1 MLQGIGFSVYDTAIG
16 RVYTKQNKS
25 LTQATDSL
33 ATGLKI
39 NKAADDSAAMSIA
52 ETLGSSIRGYAVA
65 EKNIGDGVSLVQT
78 AEAGLS
84 SISDN
89 LQGIRALVV
98 QAGDSSLSG
107 AEKQALQDEIE
118 QKLSNIDDISGGTSF
133 NGKSL
138 LNGSSGTLNIQTGS
152 DAGDTSAINLSG
164 NFSSSASAS
173 SGNINEGNLGGSAGV
188 ALNNINVVSGNLD
201 NILTGVD
208 NALDN
213 VSAAQST
220 LGAKENAFTADLE
233 SLSVKKEDALA
244 SSSRIM
250 DTDYAAAASTAIKSY
265 ILRSGTAALSQQSNM
280 NARLALNLLPLVSN
294 N

>member
-1 MLQGIGFSVYDTAIG
+1 MLQGIGFSVYDAAIS
-16 RVYTKQNKS
+16 RSFTQQNKG
-25 LTQATDSL
+25 LAQAIDRL
-33 ATGLKI
+33 ATGLRV
-39 NKAADDSAAMSIA
+39 NKAADDSAGMSIA
-52 ETLGSSIRGYAVA
+52 ETLRSSIRGYAVA

-89 LQGIRALVV
+89 LQGIRDLVV

-107 AEKQALQDEIE
+107 TEKQALQDEIN
-118 QKLSNIDDISGGTSF
+118 QKLSNIDDAASGTSF

-152 DAGDTSAINLSG
+152 DAGDTSGINLSG
-164 NFSSSASAS
+164 NFSTSSTTG
-173 SGNINEGNLGGSAGV
+173 SGNINEGNTGGSAGV
-188 ALNNINVVSGNLD
+188 SLNNINVVSGNLD
-201 NILTGVD
+201 DILAGVD

-213 VSAAQST
+213 VSAAQSAM
-220 LGAKENAFTADLE
+220 GAKENAFTANLE
-233 SLSVKKEDALA
+233 SLSVQKEDALA

-250 DTDYAAAASTAIKSY
+250 DSNYAAEASAAVKSY
-265 ILRSGTAALSQQSNM
+265 ILRSSAATLSQQSNM
-280 NARLALNLLPLVSN
+280 NARLALNLLPLVN

>member
-1 MLQGIGFSVYDTAIG
+1 MLQGIGFSVYDAGLSRAFTQQDKG
-16 RVYTKQNKS
+16 
-25 LTQATDSL
+25 LTQAISRL

-39 NKAADDSAAMSIA
+39 NKAADDSAGLSIA
-52 ETLGSSIRGYAVA
+52 ETLRSSIRGYDVA

-78 AEAGLS
+78 AEAGLG

-89 LQGIRALVV
+89 LQGIRDLVI

-107 AEKQALQDEIE
+107 TEKQALQNEIN
-118 QKLSNIDDISGGTSF
+118 QKLGNIDDISSDTSF

-152 DAGDTSAINLSG
+152 DAGDTSGINLSG
-164 NFSSSASAS
+164 NFSTSSTTG
-173 SGNINEGNLGGSAGV
+173 SGNINEGNTGGSAGV
-188 ALNNINVVSGNLD
+188 SLNNIDVVNGNLD
-201 NILTGVD
+201 DILAGVD

-213 VSAAQST
+213 VSSAQSAM
-220 LGAKENAFTADLE
+220 GAKENAFTADLE
-233 SLSVKKEDALA
+233 TVSVQREDALA

-250 DTDYAAAASTAIKSY
+250 DSNYAAEASAAVKSY
-265 ILRSGTAALSQQSNM
+265 ILRSSAATLSQQSNM
-280 NARLALNLLPLVSN
+280 NARLALNLLPLVN